1 LVWGRILF
9 LSYIFHLSEN
19 LLTNW
24 PLFLF
29 PSVLVTG
36 LLEPSHKYKESGI
49 RENIWREAM
58 ARGVKKDRIRFAKR
72 VDKRSHLQRV
82 GIADLFLD
90 SFFYGAHSTATDSLR
105 GGLPVLSVAGDAFAR
120 RVGITLLENM
130 GLGNS
135 LLVNSMKEFG
145 EVAADLAANNSI
157 LSKIRT
163 QLVGGWSSGLFNTQQ
178 YTRDFERMAKLM
190 HEIYCNRWKTH
201 RYMHIVV

>member
-1 LVWGRILF
+1 M
-9 LSYIFHLSEN
+9 
-19 LLTNW
+19 
-24 PLFLF
+24 F